1 MRHSP
6 VFCVFIYQRF
16 GTSVLNTPWRHMFW
30 SIDVLES
37 GVMPGADADG
47 NPAPGPLVGT
57 AIAKDPD
64 DPKCFTFVD
73 IFGKVRFG

>member
-1 MRHSP
+1 
-6 VFCVFIYQRF
+6 
-16 GTSVLNTPWRHMFW
+16 MFW

-73 IFGKVRFG
+73 IFGKVRFW